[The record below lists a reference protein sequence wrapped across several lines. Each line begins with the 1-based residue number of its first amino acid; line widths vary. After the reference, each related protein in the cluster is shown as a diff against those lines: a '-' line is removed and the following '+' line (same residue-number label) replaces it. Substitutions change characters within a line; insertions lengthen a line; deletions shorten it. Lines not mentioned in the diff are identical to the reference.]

1 VKRNIPLILVLL
13 FATIVSGLAQ
23 QPNAAESVFDKWK
36 REAPA
41 DDVSRLRFA
50 LATVARRTGDQVAE
64 IDLWVVGR
72 TPDAMIDVQPLY
84 FEKLPNGKYS
94 EERIE
99 AGTVTK
105 TSVAIPGSRSNA
117 RDSVGLKVI
126 VPVRP
131 NANAL
136 EIKWV
141 GYDGGKILNS
151 TTTTILLGDEPSGSL
166 TRITGD

>member
-1 VKRNIPLILVLL
+1 MKRKIPLILVLL
-13 FATIVSGLAQ
+13 FAISADCLAQ
-23 QPNAAESVFDKWK
+23 QSNAAKDVFDKWK
-36 REAPA
+36 QKASAR
-41 DDVSRLRFA
+41 DVSKLGFA
-50 LATVARRTGDQVAE
+50 LSVVARRTGDETAE

-72 TPDAMIDVQPLY
+72 KPDAMIDVQPLY

-99 AGTVTK
+99 AGAVTK
-105 TSVAIPGSRSNA
+105 TSLAIPGSRINA
-117 RDSVGLKVI
+117 RDSFGLKVI

-151 TTTTILLGDEPSGSL
+151 TITTILLGDEPSGSL

>member
-13 FATIVSGLAQ
+13 FATSDSGLAQ
-23 QPNAAESVFDKWK
+23 QPNAAEAVFDKWK

-64 IDLWVVGR
+64 VDLLVVGR
-72 TPDAMIDVQPLY
+72 PPEAAIDVQPLY

-99 AGTVTK
+99 AGAVTK
-105 TSVAIPGSRSNA
+105 TSMAIPGSRSNA
-117 RDSVGLKVI
+117 RDSFGLKVI

-151 TTTTILLGDEPSGSL
+151 TITTILLGDEPSGSL